1 MELGLREWLIIGG
14 AIVVLLIVLDG
25 WRRMRGGGNNLK
37 MNIDS
42 SLSELPDIPDASFN
56 PELPGGGAR
65 VIGRDG
71 YADSKPVATAPTISE
86 KRQEPVFGND
96 ELDLS
101 SARAGLSEKKPQRNF
116 DKPAAKKL
124 KKTPYQS
131 VTQDEHDPLFAS
143 SD

>member
-25 WRRMRGGGNNLK
+25 WRRMRGGGNKLK

-42 SLSELPDIPDASFN
+42 SLSELPDVPDESFN

-65 VIGRDG
+65 VIGRDS
-71 YADSKPVATAPTISE
+71 YADSKPVATAPITSE

-96 ELDLS
+96 ELNLS
-101 SARAGLSEKKPQRNF
+101 SACRLVR
-116 DKPAAKKL
+116 
-124 KKTPYQS
+124 
-131 VTQDEHDPLFAS
+131 
-143 SD
+143 